1 MLQKF
6 IQQSQPYVVHFN
18 KVGIMEWVL
27 VIVILGFTSLFKIFV
42 FLVCLFVEG
51 LEITR
56 THNGKWKLKPLSTII
71 INPIILT
78 FIFRLI
84 MGFVHLLVIWLR
96 RKLRGVKL
104 LIK

>member
-1 MLQKF
+1 MLPKF

-18 KVGIMEWVL
+18 KVGTMEYSWL
-27 VIVILGFTSLFKIFV
+27 WFLALPSFLKFI
-42 FLVCLFVEG
+42 FLVCLFVGG

-56 THNGKWKLKPLSTII
+56 THTGKWKLKPLSTII

-104 LIK
+104 LI